1 MEDTVKTVFGTLKL
15 KEGEYLPHTGMEYP
29 ADDPFASLV
38 KAVRLKEVNFD
49 ETYPYLDRS
58 LSFRIQNAL
67 NYFLVFGPFYLINR
81 LVYGVRFEGREILK
95 KYRKEFANGIISVAN
110 HCYRWDG
117 MAIAEA
123 LGHRLWVPM
132 LKTHFTGK
140 DAWYLRYFGG
150 IPVPDD
156 FGGLRKF
163 NEAFDTLNSE
173 KKWIHVFA
181 ESRNWHFYKP
191 LRPFKKGAFTMA
203 YKYNAP
209 ILPIAVTYR
218 ERTGFFKLTGK
229 KEIPLITVRIGEPI
243 FPDKTIPRREEVTNL
258 LEKTHSA
265 ICELAG
271 IIDNPWPAELN
282 EN

>member
-1 MEDTVKTVFGTLKL
+1 MEVKTNYGKLKL
-15 KEGEYLPHTGMEYP
+15 KEGEYLPDTGAEYP
-29 ADDPFASLV
+29 EDNPFASLV
-38 KAVRLKEVNFD
+38 PSVQLREVKFD
-49 ETYPYLDRS
+49 DSYPYLDRS
-58 LSFRIQNAL
+58 LSFRLQNMLA
-67 NYFLVFGPFYLINR
+67 YFLVFIPYYLINR
-81 LVYGVRFEGREILK
+81 LVYGVRFEGRGILR
-95 KYRKEFANGIISVAN
+95 KYRKEFSKGIVSVAN

-123 LGHRLWVPM
+123 LRHRLWIPM

-150 IPVPDD
+150 IPVPED

-173 KKWIHVFA
+173 GGWIHVFA

-209 ILPIAVTYR
+209 ILPIAIAYR
-218 ERTGFFKLTGK
+218 ERKGFYTLTGK
-229 KEIPLITVRIGEPI
+229 KELPLITVRIGEPI
-243 FPDKTIPRREEVTNL
+243 FPDKSRPRKEEVSNL
-258 LEKTHSA
+258 LVKTHSA

-271 IIDNPWPAELN
+271 IIENPWPAEFN
-282 EN
+282 ED